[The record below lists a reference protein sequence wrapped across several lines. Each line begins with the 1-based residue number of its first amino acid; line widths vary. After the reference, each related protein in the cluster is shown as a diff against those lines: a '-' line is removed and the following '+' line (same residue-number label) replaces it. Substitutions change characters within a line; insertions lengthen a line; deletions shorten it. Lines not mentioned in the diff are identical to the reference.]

1 MKILQNNLKKSEQ
14 WCIELELKNDDLEQY
29 TRRQNLR
36 ISGIPENLREN
47 TDDFVIDFF
56 TKTMNIEVDKNE
68 RQEPPYRGAR
78 FKTHKRHYCALHLME
93 IPTENHQ
100 NKKAVYEH
108 NKIHKTS
115 YNVFGELT
123 KNRSILEYHARQ
135 VKNP

>member
-68 RQEPPYRGAR
+68 QQEPPCRGAR

-93 IPTENHQ
+93 IPTEYHQ
-100 NKKAVYEH
+100 NKQCCVRAQQNTQNIV
-108 NKIHKTS
+108 
-115 YNVFGELT
+115 
-123 KNRSILEYHARQ
+123 
-135 VKNP
+135 